1 MTIQYG
7 ICGYRSNGER
17 VYYVNNPTQG
27 ANMVP
32 YAASLARKY
41 NDKKQATKDIPALRE
56 KFVGITEWTVF
67 QYI

>member
-32 YAASLARKY
+32 YAGSMARKY
-41 NDKKQATKDIPALRE
+41 TSKKDAAKDIPALRE
-56 KFVGITEWTVF
+56 KWVGISGWTVF
-67 QYI
+67 QDI